1 MSNNLIKLDDEFH
14 PAPPRDDQR
23 LALHRMTITC
33 RVISA
38 DENDPFRHA
47 FSMIARAA
55 LPFMSSDC
63 PYYSDLLYDAA
74 LATQMRVGEHMY
86 FLVREYGTNHFK
98 DPVDAMRHCTDRSDG
113 MAVLRVDRMPY
124 DRFKA
129 EIIYTR
135 DSGYILTV

>member
-1 MSNNLIKLDDEFH
+1 MTNNLITLDE
-14 PAPPRDDQR
+14 AK
-23 LALHRMTITC
+23 ALPNPNITITC
-33 RVISA
+33 QTISA

-98 DPVDAMRHCTDRSDG
+98 DPVDAMRHCTQRSDG
-113 MAVLRVDRMPY
+113 MAVMRVDRLPY

-135 DSGYILTV
+135 ESGYILTV

>member
-1 MSNNLIKLDDEFH
+1 MSDLPGFAQSRIDTGEVARNITIT
-14 PAPPRDDQR
+14 
-23 LALHRMTITC
+23 HRM
-33 RVISA
+33 ISA
-38 DENDPFRHA
+38 DANDAFRHA

-55 LPFMSSDC
+55 LPFMAPEC

-74 LATQMRVGEHMY
+74 LAAQMCAGEHVY

-98 DPVDAMRHCTDRSDG
+98 DPVDAMRHCTNRSDG
-113 MAVLRVDRMPY
+113 MAVMRVDRLPY

-135 DSGYILTV
+135 DNGLIVTRDV